1 MKQQLRFVAFRS
13 SDDPG
18 WREAWELYS
27 ASFPR
32 CERWSE
38 AAYARAFADP
48 AFTADGVWLDGRLA
62 GILFHWRGD
71 GFRYVEHLAVSPA
84 IRGGGLGSAI
94 LYAFCDRT
102 ERVVLEIDPPE
113 DEISVR
119 RLHFYRRLGFCD
131 NPYVYVH
138 PSYARPFRPHR
149 LVLMSRPGPLS
160 YDEARRFAA
169 FIRERI
175 LLRYSDHAALPESL
189 LK

>member
-1 MKQQLRFVAFRS
+1 M
-13 SDDPG
+13 
-18 WREAWELYS
+18 
-27 ASFPR
+27 
-32 CERWSE
+32 
-38 AAYARAFADP
+38 
-48 AFTADGVWLDGRLA
+48 
-62 GILFHWRGD
+62 
-71 GFRYVEHLAVSPA
+71 EHLAVSPA

-94 LYAFCDRT
+94 LSAFCDRT

-131 NPYVYVH
+131 NPYAYVH